1 MKFYFCQNDRNEITP
16 AMSFISEYFMK
27 TVVTDSPDNKL
38 KIFHFARNEPYVNTL
53 LNLSVKILRKQLS
66 CTGHAISGVHLF
78 VNNHSASSF

>member
-38 KIFHFARNEPYVNTL
+38 KIFHFARNETL
-53 LNLSVKILRKQLS
+53 CKHSLKLERKNISEAIKLYRS
-66 CTGHAISGVHLF
+66 CYFRGTLIRK
-78 VNNHSASSF
+78 